1 MSKDRKD
8 KDGNPLE
15 VVPFF
20 LRGNFAP
27 VDQEVS
33 YKILNITEG
42 DVPRDINGTFL
53 RNGPNLRTD
62 DSDTK
67 RSHWFAGDSMIHAV
81 CIKNG

>member
-1 MSKDRKD
+1 MSNDRKD

-33 YKILNITEG
+33 YKILNISEG
-42 DVPRDINGTFL
+42 DVPRDLNGTFL

-81 CIKNG
+81 CIK